1 MTLSKEDKI
10 NLSDARMQKADEFF
24 RDARANMQE
33 GRLKTSVNRSYYA
46 ALNAI
51 RSLLILEGVNPESHD
66 GAITLLSLRFI
77 KTQQLSAD
85 AVKKFKTLL
94 TKRTDVDYG
103 DFETIDT
110 NDAAISLQ
118 EAEEIMNMIEPLRK
132 KYISKL

>member
-110 NDAAISLQ
+110 NDAASSLQ